1 MNLLIRKLYSIKI
14 ILFLSAIGVTTTIY
28 SLLQRK
34 GPISTFNNEQSKITI
49 IDLRHNNEINYLLF
63 IGLFLITFSF
73 VLFLIRQ
80 YFKTNSN
87 VVERN
92 NLTPKE
98 KQILELIK
106 QGKTNKEIASELFI
120 SVSTVKTHINNIFKK
135 EKVSKRDELLKKHL
149 NYRY

>member
-1 MNLLIRKLYSIKI
+1 
-14 ILFLSAIGVTTTIY
+14 LSAIGVTITIY
-28 SLLQRK
+28 SLLQK
-34 GPISTFNNEQSKITI
+34 KEPISTFNNEQSKITI
-49 IDLRHNNEINYLLF
+49 IDLRHNSEINYLLF
-63 IGLFLITFSF
+63 AGLFLIAISLA
-73 VLFLIRQ
+73 LFLIKQ
-80 YFKTNSN
+80 YFSDDSN
-87 VVERN
+87 IERN
-92 NLTPKE
+92 LLTPKE

>member
-1 MNLLIRKLYSIKI
+1 MNLLIRKIYNIKTI
-14 ILFLSAIGVTTTIY
+14 IILSAIGVTITIY
-28 SLLQRK
+28 SLLQK
-34 GPISTFNNEQSKITI
+34 KEPISTFNNEQSKITI
-49 IDLRHNNEINYLLF
+49 IDLRHNSEINYLLF
-63 IGLFLITFSF
+63 AGLFLIAISLA
-73 VLFLIRQ
+73 LFLIKQ
-80 YFKTNSN
+80 YFSDDSN
-87 VVERN
+87 IERN
-92 NLTPKE
+92 LLTPKE

>member
-1 MNLLIRKLYSIKI
+1 M
-14 ILFLSAIGVTTTIY
+14 SAIGVTITIY
-28 SLLQRK
+28 SLLQK
-34 GPISTFNNEQSKITI
+34 KEPISTFNNEQSKITI
-49 IDLRHNNEINYLLF
+49 IDLRHNSEINYLLF
-63 IGLFLITFSF
+63 AGLFLIAISLA
-73 VLFLIRQ
+73 LFLIKQ
-80 YFKTNSN
+80 YFSDDSN
-87 VVERN
+87 IERN
-92 NLTPKE
+92 LLTPKE